1 MPVPPEIIGPTTLAL
16 TQGIASFH
24 TFIPSLS
31 DIRKN
36 NPADNPDFAADVRM
50 GEVAS
55 VALTVGIGVIASS
68 LTGSSVPALVSLVVA
83 LGLVVMYE
91 SVLRSDRP
99 LETKG

>member
-16 TQGIASFH
+16 TQGVAAFH
-24 TFIPSLS
+24 TFLPSLT

-36 NPADNPDFAADVRM
+36 TPHNDPAFAADVRM

-68 LTGSSVPALVSLVVA
+68 LTGSSVPALVSLVAA

-99 LETKG
+99 LEAKE